1 MISNLVNFV
10 IVKFWMRAM
19 ATFSSNCHMNLNQ
32 FWAVIATWS
41 LTPSPKIFLVLPLLK
56 ISRIGVPASNALAYQ
71 RGCCQDFRHGSVLV
85 FKENIILFHV
95 EGEQWESIQP
105 PVVTL
110 APDERVGFG
119 GLGQSVGALHY
130 ARRDSRV
137 KFFAS
142 NQRLYILL

>member
-1 MISNLVNFV
+1 M
-10 IVKFWMRAM
+10 
-19 ATFSSNCHMNLNQ
+19 
-32 FWAVIATWS
+32 
-41 LTPSPKIFLVLPLLK
+41 
-56 ISRIGVPASNALAYQ
+56 
-71 RGCCQDFRHGSVLV
+71 LV

-119 GLGQSVGALHY
+119 GLGQSVGAPHY

-137 KFFAS
+137 KFFAF